1 MIFQKKLW
9 LAVIVILF
17 CLFSSDN
24 VSAQKY
30 TLSGYVRDAFSGE
43 ELINSTIYVKE
54 LKTGAITNVYGFYS
68 LTLPKGEYNISY
80 SYMGYQ
86 AVSAIINLSADL
98 KKNVE
103 LASSTIQTS
112 EVEIVGKRK
121 DANIKSTDVGKVDID
136 IEKAKS
142 IPAVLGEVDI
152 LKTLQ
157 LLPGVKSAGEGSS
170 GFYVRGGGADQNLI
184 LLDEALV
191 FNTGH
196 LFGFFSVFNS
206 DAIKNMSL
214 IKGGMPAN
222 YGGRL
227 ASVVDITMKEGNN
240 KSYHAD
246 GGIGL
251 ISSRLTIEGPIVKD
265 KCSFML
271 SGRRTYIDILLQPFT
286 KDSEFSGSGYYF
298 YDLNTKI
305 NYRFSDRDRLFLSGY
320 FGRDV
325 FTFKSPGGGKF
336 NASIPWGN
344 ATVTLR
350 WNHLFSDHLFMNA
363 SAIYNDYHFELG
375 MSSDNFSMSTYSGIK
390 DQNLKLDFSYF
401 PNNVHKI
408 KFGGNYI
415 YHTFIPGAT
424 SGSTSTGIKISTD
437 NLKRK
442 YADEYAVYVL
452 DEFDLNEHIKIN
464 AGLRFSAFTLRAP
477 YDQLTKDAFGNPVD
491 TINYISGQP
500 VQTYYGLEPRL
511 NVRYELDKNSS
522 IKASYNYNNQYIH
535 LVSNSSSTLPTDIWV
550 PSSKVVKPQK
560 GYEVSLGYFRNL
572 FDNLIE
578 TSVEVYYK
586 KMDNQIEYKDGYTQQ
601 IGRDLEWDFVFGE
614 GQSYGIEFFINKSL
628 GKLTGWI
635 GYTYS
640 STTRHFPDLY
650 TVDFPSKYD
659 LTHDLSIVLLYQL
672 TKRLSVSGTFVYSTG
687 QATTIPLRKYWMEG
701 QIATENSPRNSY
713 RLEPYHRADVGLTLK
728 GREVKKKTGKKKKL
742 QSDLVISVYNVY
754 DHKNVYFIYT
764 ETTGDYLAGD
774 LKLQAKKVSLFPIIP
789 SISWNF
795 RF

>member
-1 MIFQKKLW
+1 MIFKNRIW
-9 LAVIVILF
+9 ILLPVF
-17 CLFSSDN
+17 LLLLPIHS
-24 VSAQKY
+24 SAQKY
-30 TLSGYVRDAFSGE
+30 TISGYVRDAFSGE

-68 LTLPKGEYNISY
+68 LTLPKGQYNISY
-80 SYMGYQ
+80 SYMGYK
-86 AVSAIINLSADL
+86 AFSTLIDLTSDL
-98 KKNVE
+98 KQNVE

-112 EVEIVGKRK
+112 EVEIIGKRK
-121 DANIKSTDVGKVDID
+121 DANVKSTDVGKMDVD

-206 DAIKNMSL
+206 DAIKNMTL
-214 IKGGMPAN
+214 IKGGMPSN

-265 KCSFML
+265 KSSFMI
-271 SGRRTYIDILLQPFT
+271 SGRRTYIDILIKPFT
-286 KDSEFSGSGYYF
+286 KDTELGGSGYYF

-305 NYRFSDRDRLFLSGY
+305 NYRFSDKDRLFLSGY

-325 FTFKSPGGGKF
+325 FNFAGAGGGF
-336 NASIPWGN
+336 NAEIPWGN

-375 MSSDNFSMSTYSGIK
+375 MNNDNFSLSTYSGIK

-401 PNNVHKI
+401 PSNVNKI

-424 SGSTSTGIKISTD
+424 SGNTGTGIQINTD
-437 NLKRK
+437 NIKRK
-442 YADEYAVYVL
+442 YAHETAVYAL

-464 AGLRFSAFTLRAP
+464 AGLRFSSFTMLAP
-477 YDQLTKDAFGNPVD
+477 YSQLIKDADGNPVD
-491 TINYISGQP
+491 TIEFTNGDK
-500 VQTYYGLEPRL
+500 VKTYYGLEPRL
-511 NVRYELDKNSS
+511 NMRFEIDKNSS
-522 IKASYNYNNQYIH
+522 IKASFNYNNQYIH

-550 PSSKVVKPQK
+550 PSTRVVQPQK
-560 GYEVSLGYFRNL
+560 GYEISTGYFRNF

-578 TSVEVYYK
+578 TSVEIYYK
-586 KMDNQIEYKDGYTQQ
+586 KMFNQIEYKDGYTQQ

-640 STTRHFPDLY
+640 KTIRHFPDLY

-659 LTHDLSIVLLYQL
+659 LTHDLSVVAVYQL
-672 TKRLSVSGTFVYSTG
+672 SKRLSISGTFVYSTG
-687 QATTIPLRKYWMEG
+687 QATTIPLRRYMIQN
-701 QIATENSPRNSY
+701 QIITENSPRNSY
-713 RLEPYHRADVGLTLK
+713 RVEPYHRADLGLTLK
-728 GREVKKKTGKKKKL
+728 GREINKKTGQKKKF
-742 QSDLVISVYNVY
+742 QSDLVVSVYNVY
-754 DHKNVYFIYT
+754 NHKNVYFIYT
-764 ETTGDYLAGD
+764 EATGDLYAGD

-789 SISWNF
+789 SVSWNF

>member
-1 MIFQKKLW
+1 MISYKKLY
-9 LAVIVILF
+9 LFLSVIIWSLM
-17 CLFSSDN
+17 CSN
-24 VSAQKY
+24 TVSAQKY
-30 TLSGYVRDAFSGE
+30 SISGYVRDEFSGE

-54 LKTGAITNVYGFYS
+54 LKTGAVTNVYGFYS

-80 SYMGYQ
+80 SYMGYKS
-86 AVSAIINLSADL
+86 VSVIIKLTEDL
-98 KKNVE
+98 KKNIE
-103 LASSTIQTS
+103 LSSSVIQTS

-121 DANIKSTDVGKVDID
+121 DANVKGTEVGTVDVD
-136 IEKAKS
+136 IEKAKT

-184 LLDEALV
+184 LLDEAIV

-196 LFGFFSVFNS
+196 LFGFFSIFNS
-206 DAIKNMSL
+206 DAIKNMTL

-227 ASVVDITMKEGNN
+227 ASVVDITMKEGNM
-240 KSYHAD
+240 KTFHAD

-251 ISSRLTIEGPIVKD
+251 ISSRLTLEGPIIKD
-265 KCSFML
+265 KSSFMI
-271 SGRRTYIDILLQPFT
+271 SGRRTYIDILVKPFT
-286 KDSEFSGSGYYF
+286 KNTQYAGSGYYF
-298 YDLNTKI
+298 YDLNTKL

-325 FTFKSPGGGKF
+325 FSYSGSNGRFSA
-336 NASIPWGN
+336 NIPWGN
-344 ATVTLR
+344 STVTLR
-350 WNHLFSDHLFMNA
+350 WNHLFNDNLFMNA
-363 SAIYNDYHFELG
+363 SAIYNDYHFQLG
-375 MSSDNFSMSTYSGIK
+375 MSNDNFALSTYSGIT
-390 DQNLKLDFSYF
+390 DQNVKVDFSYF
-401 PNNVHKI
+401 PNNVNRI
-408 KFGGNYI
+408 KFGGNFI

-424 SGSTSTGIKISTD
+424 SGSTSTGISINTNSI
-437 NLKRK
+437 KRK
-442 YADEYAVYVL
+442 YADETALYVL

-464 AGLRFSAFTLRAP
+464 AGLRFSSFTMLAP
-477 YDQLTKDAFGNPVD
+477 YSELINDALGNPID
-491 TINYISGQP
+491 TINFVGNQK
-500 VQTYYGLEPRL
+500 VKTYYGLEPRL
-511 NVRYELDKNSS
+511 NIRYEINKNSS

-550 PSSKVVKPQK
+550 PSTLVVKPQK
-560 GYEVSLGYFRNL
+560 GYELSVGYFRNL

-586 KMDNQIEYKDGYTQQ
+586 KMLNQIEYKDGYVQQ
-601 IGRDLEWDFVFGE
+601 LGRDLEWDFVFGQ
-614 GQSYGIEFFINKSL
+614 GQSYGIELFINKSL

-640 STTRHFPDLY
+640 KTTRHFPDLY

-659 LTHDLSIVLLYQL
+659 LTHDLSVVAVYQL
-672 TKRLSVSGTFVYSTG
+672 SKRLSFSGTFVYTTG
-687 QATTIPLRKYWMEG
+687 QATTIPLRRYVIENK
-701 QIATENSPRNSY
+701 IVDENSPRNSY

-728 GREVKKKTGKKKKL
+728 GREVKKTGQKKKF
-742 QSDLVISVYNVY
+742 QSDLVVSVYNVY
-754 DHKNVYFIYT
+754 DHKNVYFIYV
-764 ETTGDYLAGD
+764 ETSGNIYTGNLT
-774 LKLQAKKVSLFPIIP
+774 LQAKKVSLFPIIP
-789 SISWNF
+789 SLTWNF